1 MMVPIFTLNINAE
14 LAAISVVENTRGHA
28 KRAAIIAL
36 MLMIGSQVTA
46 DVVTIQIFAD
56 KSLIEQL
63 LIF

>member
-28 KRAAIIAL
+28 MRAALIAM
-36 MLMIGSQVTA
+36 MLMFGSQATA
-46 DVVTIQIFAD
+46 DVVIIQIFAD
-56 KSLIEQL
+56 KSLIEQS